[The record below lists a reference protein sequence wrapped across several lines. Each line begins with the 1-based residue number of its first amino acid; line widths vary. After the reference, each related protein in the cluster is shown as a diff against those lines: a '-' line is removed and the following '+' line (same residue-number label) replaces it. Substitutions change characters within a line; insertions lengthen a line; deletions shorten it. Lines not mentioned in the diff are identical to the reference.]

1 MRIASTERTASRSP
15 PMLAAS
21 TAAASIFGEP
31 FDRIAVDSARVGKS
45 VERQIGA
52 EQFRLERLVDRRKA
66 REGQIERAF
75 GQRPEIEIAARKRQR
90 PGIFELLGPPDL
102 GETLGV
108 GTRGRAIA
116 ADGGMHVEKRAI
128 GIEDESAWHGPTLR
142 MREAMV
148 AQNRAC
154 RAAPE
159 AARSKPRLG
168 QESRERPAADVVDAG
183 IGDAVAHDLDQ

>member
-1 MRIASTERTASRSP
+1 AP
-15 PMLAAS
+15 
-21 TAAASIFGEP
+21 
-31 FDRIAVDSARVGKS
+31 
-45 VERQIGA
+45 
-52 EQFRLERLVDRRKA
+52 
-66 REGQIERAF
+66 
-75 GQRPEIEIAARKRQR
+75 RKRQR

-159 AARSKPRLG
+159 AARSKPRPG

-183 IGDAVAHDLDQ
+183 LGGAGAHDLDQERSRGLPAGKFPNQHAPDGRG